1 MAPPT
6 RTRPL
11 RLAAALALAAP
22 AAAQAQA
29 YQCRVPASVP
39 PARAE
44 SGEARRMPIAGYTLA
59 LSWSP
64 ELCRGRE
71 RDPAHRLQCSGAMGR
86 FGFVVHGLWPEGRA
100 GYPQYCRR
108 VPPPPPGVVRGQ
120 LCRTPKVELIAHEWA
135 KHGSCMA
142 RDAVRYFR
150 VANILSDAMRYPA
163 MESLSR
169 DEALTAGKLRASF
182 AAANP
187 GRPANSFGVRLSKR
201 GWLREVLVCLDHRF
215 RPRRCPA
222 AQSGMRDAASIKIWR
237 GL

>member
-1 MAPPT
+1 
-6 RTRPL
+6 
-11 RLAAALALAAP
+11 
-22 AAAQAQA
+22 
-29 YQCRVPASVP
+29 
-39 PARAE
+39 
-44 SGEARRMPIAGYTLA
+44 MPIAGYTLA

-64 ELCRGRE
+64 EFCRGRE
-71 RDPAHRLQCSGAMGR
+71 RDTAHRLQCSGAMGR

-108 VPPPPPGVVRGQ
+108 VPAPPPAVVRAQ
-120 LCRTPKVELIAHEWA
+120 LCRTPTVEVIGHEWA

-142 RDAVRYFR
+142 RDAAGYFR
-150 VANILSDAMRYPA
+150 VSNILAEAMRYPA

-169 DEALTAGKLRASF
+169 DEGLSAGKLRAAL

-187 GRPANSFGVRLSKR
+187 GRAPDSFGVRLNER
-201 GWLREVLVCLDHRF
+201 GWLREVLVCLDRRF

-222 AQSGMRDAASIKIWR
+222 AQAGVRDAAGVKIWR